1 MTYPIHPQVLK
12 DLTEIAE
19 GDVWQVG
26 PRFKAYLAKKLVA
39 EEAVDE
45 AKKQRTLPQ
54 NNAIHKWLT
63 DVALELDKGGHTIQN
78 VVAAIKRAEIRPTM
92 LALKEVLWRPYMI
105 AATGKESTTQLD
117 TAEVDKVYEGLN
129 KFLGENFELFIP
141 FPSEEG
147 RSLLSYTGAYTPGV
161 KNEDG
166 YEYDVHPYEPPKV

>member
-1 MTYPIHPQVLK
+1 MTEK
-12 DLTEIAE
+12 ERNDLSEILT
-19 GDVWQVG
+19 GDGWFI
-26 PRFKAYLAKKLVA
+26 RDRMTAYLDKVTV
-39 EEAVDE
+39 EEAP
-45 AKKQRTLPQ
+45 AKQRTLPQ

-92 LALKEVLWRPYMI
+92 LALKEVMWRPYQI